1 MQRICGDES
10 FGALEFHVIVKHSL
24 SSLGVIFTPVGNQS
38 VFPVYQCS
46 TLKEISIF
54 VQSVIVQT
62 VGAQDLSAVFQHHIL
77 PGPHHLFLSII
88 ISSVGHQRQGVA
100 LSETYMSESLH
111 GIVGL
116 IEVSTVTGQPGTLM
130 SKRHMPFEY
139 LRFWVGSI
147 QVITQLIRMQE
158 FYAVFL
164 LRLFLVALS
173 RKNLRYTK
181 SKQA

>member
-1 MQRICGDES
+1 MQRICGDDS
-10 FGALEFHVIVKHSL
+10 FGALEFHVIVKYSL
-24 SSLGVIFTPVGNQS
+24 SGLCVIFTPVGNQS
-38 VFPVYQCS
+38 VFPINQRS
-46 TLKEISIF
+46 TLKKISIL

-62 VGAQDLSAVFQHHIL
+62 VGSQDLSAVFQHHIL

-111 GIVGL
+111 GVVGL

-130 SKRHMPFEY
+130 SKRHMSFEY
-139 LRFWVGSI
+139 LRFGIRSI
-147 QVITQLIRMQE
+147 QVIAQLIRMQE

-164 LRLFLVALS
+164 SRFFLVALS
-173 RKNLRYTK
+173 RKNLRHTK